1 MTKRRDRPSLPRR
14 PAPREGSGADT
25 GPPERYRH
33 GDIIQSEPGDEAGV
47 QFRRVMTQ
55 SVLDRHLA
63 RDQISQREFDA
74 GLKLY
79 RLWRASGASPRVI
92 ASYAQRVQGARDITD
107 RQAVLRSGVTA
118 VLRRMGPLSG
128 ILVHVCLC
136 DEAARDWAKARGHAP
151 QSGVVVLRLALDAL
165 ADHWRL

>member
-1 MTKRRDRPSLPRR
+1 MTKPREKPSLPRR
-14 PAPREGSGADT
+14 PAAPGGADI

-47 QFRRVMTQ
+47 QIRRVMTQ
-55 SVLDRHLA
+55 NVLDRHLT
-63 RDQISQREFDA
+63 RNQIDRRQFDA
-74 GLKLY
+74 GMKLY
-79 RLWRASGASPRVI
+79 RLWRASGGSPRVI
-92 ASYAQRVQGARDITD
+92 ASYGPRVEGARDITD
-107 RQAVLRSGVTA
+107 RQAVLRGSVTA